1 MVTDAVLDW
10 WFGLVGWLLD
20 LLPTDTS
27 PVANINLSWI
37 TDMNYFLPIS
47 EMFGVFIGLVSLGG
61 VFAGSSLIIWVL
73 VGIIR
78 GGNAK
83 A

>member
-1 MVTDAVLDW
+1 VVTDAVLDW
-10 WFGLVGWLLD
+10 WFGLCNWLLD
-20 LLPTDTS
+20 FLPDDPNPASTID
-27 PVANINLSWI
+27 LSWL
-37 TDMNYFLPIS
+37 TNMNYFLPLS
-47 EMFGVFIGLVSLGG
+47 EMFQVFIAMFSLGG